1 MVLELS
7 VWDEIL
13 KSRLDSNGSLRFP
26 VYLSSAFN
34 LPEGERYRYSRE
46 NNPTVEELA
55 RVISLS
61 EGSENTTCFSS
72 GMAAISTT
80 FMSILKPGTK
90 LLMGS
95 DCFARTYALGNKI
108 LRNWGVETYFTDPG
122 MDNLLSVNFKPDV
135 IFTETISNPV
145 TRFYDQSII
154 RSHFGDEVIII
165 ADSTLSTAFNYNSI
179 LNGANVSLQSL
190 SKFASG
196 HNDAIGG
203 SASGNSKIIG
213 DIDQMRRNLGG
224 SMDPLTAFLV
234 KRGLE
239 TLPIR
244 MERINRNALEISR
257 RLMESSKVENVLY
270 PILENHPDY
279 SNASQTLKGGGGI
292 VTFYLKD
299 KIQNVKE
306 HLNKLRKIPRANTLG
321 GIETGISHPFSMS
334 HRSLLPDEMKRLE
347 ITPRMLRLSVG
358 IEDVEYIWND
368 LQSIL

>member
-1 MVLELS
+1 M
-7 VWDEIL
+7 WDEII
-13 KSRLDSNGSLRFP
+13 KSRLDSNWSLRFP

-55 RVISLS
+55 RVISLTEDS
-61 EGSENTTCFSS
+61 ESTTCFSS
-72 GMAAISTT
+72 GMAAISST
-80 FMSILKPGTK
+80 FMSLLKPGTK

-95 DCFARTYALGNKI
+95 DCFARTYNLAQKI
-108 LRNWGVETYFTDPG
+108 FRQWGVEICFTDPG
-122 MDNLLSVNFKPDV
+122 LDNLLSVNFKPDV
-135 IFTETISNPV
+135 IFTETISNPL
-145 TRFYDQSII
+145 TRFYDQSAI
-154 RSHFGDEVIII
+154 RSHFGDEPVII
-165 ADSTLSTAFNYNSI
+165 ADSTLSTAFNYNS
-179 LNGANVSLQSL
+179 LNDGADVSLQSL

-203 SASGNSKIIG
+203 SASGKTKIIE

-270 PILENHPDY
+270 PMLEIHPDY
-279 SNASQTLKGGGGI
+279 RNTSQKLKGGGGI

-334 HRSLLPDEMKRLE
+334 HRSLLLDEMKRLGINE
-347 ITPRMLRLSVG
+347 RMLRLSLG
-358 IEDVEYIWND
+358 IEDIEYIWDD
-368 LQSIL
+368 LQLIL

>member
-1 MVLELS
+1 M
-7 VWDEIL
+7 WDEII

-55 RVISLS
+55 RVISLTEDS
-61 EGSENTTCFSS
+61 EITTCFSS
-72 GMAAISTT
+72 GMAAISST
-80 FMSILKPGTK
+80 FMSVLKPGTK

-95 DCFARTYALGNKI
+95 DCFARTYNLAQKVF
-108 LRNWGVETYFTDPG
+108 RQWGVETCFTDPG

-135 IFTETISNPV
+135 IFTETISNPL

-154 RSHFGDEVIII
+154 RSHFGDETVIV
-165 ADSTLSTAFNYNSI
+165 ADSTLSTAFNYNS
-179 LNGANVSLQSL
+179 LHEGADVSLQSL

-213 DIDQMRRNLGG
+213 NIDQMRRNLGG

-244 MERINRNALEISR
+244 MERINKNALEISR
-257 RLMESSKVENVLY
+257 RLSESPQVENIYY
-270 PILENHPDY
+270 PMQDSHPDY
-279 SNASQTLKGGGGI
+279 GSASKKLSGGGGI
-292 VTFYLKD
+292 VTFYLKNEID
-299 KIQNVKE
+299 NITE
-306 HLNKLRKIPRANTLG
+306 HLSKLKKIPRANTLG

-334 HRSLLPDEMKRLE
+334 HRSLLPDEMKRLG
-347 ITPRMLRLSVG
+347 INKRMLRLSVG
-358 IEDVEYIWND
+358 IEDVDYIWND
-368 LQSIL
+368 LQLIL